1 MSKHLFLFSFSIL
14 LCWADWS
21 LLYCN
26 QHLSYLPSH
35 LSRACQ
41 YLFGSFPIHRS
52 AFSFCSVSVLPW
64 TSSHTYIHTSYPH
77 VSLLHS
83 WMGETKYACF
93 IIFFLFFCSLFC
105 FVSCSYCLS
114 KVFES
119 ALINIVS
126 WQLFFLFFLICFFS
140 FFSFFAHFLEVWI
153 ERKTYSTCK

>member
-1 MSKHLFLFSFSIL
+1 MYSCLSFRVLPYSLSLYPFSFSLFFVVKLIIPFTCREIFSFFSFFYPIMLGRLLHVVLHSIPIL
-14 LCWADWS
+14 P
-21 LLYCN
+21 
-26 QHLSYLPSH
+26 HH
-35 LSRACQ
+35 IFH
-41 YLFGSFPIHRS
+41 LFGFLL
-52 AFSFCSVSVLPW
+52 FSVCLVF
-64 TSSHTYIHTSYPH
+64 SHTYITYIHTYPH

-126 WQLFFLFFLICFFS
+126 
-140 FFSFFAHFLEVWI
+140 
-153 ERKTYSTCK
+153 